1 MAGPGGGSRGGGFSG
16 GSRGGGGGFS
26 GGSRGGGGFGGGSRG
41 PMHHGPMHHGP
52 MHHGPMHH
60 HRPIIF
66 FGPRRHYYGG
76 GGFFGGAIIAV
87 IILCL
92 FAFAFLGML
101 IDSFTV
107 GDSDPNSNII
117 YDERVF
123 QTYAAGEYNK
133 AFRQTG
139 ALESN
144 ILLVYTVYEGYDGFE
159 CIAWV
164 GDDVPSSI
172 DDMMTGQAISSG
184 IADYYEFQL
193 SKGIASSVDR
203 LTDRAPSIG
212 GDVDTSYSKLYNY
225 SSLEMNS
232 ESVERS
238 LVAFAEK
245 TGINI
250 AVVVVDGA
258 DVFGITEYESS
269 DRGFAI
275 FGIVF
280 IAVIAIIIIGSF
292 NNSKKKD
299 TAKNDTTDKTN
310 PNAGQGKYD
319 PNTGEWH

>member
-1 MAGPGGGSRGGGFSG
+1 
-16 GSRGGGGGFS
+16 
-26 GGSRGGGGFGGGSRG
+26 
-41 PMHHGPMHHGP
+41 MHHGPH
-52 MHHGPMHH
+52 HHGPMHH

-76 GGFFGGAIIAV
+76 GGGFFGGAIIALIV
-87 IILCL
+87 LGI
-92 FAFAFLGML
+92 FALAFLGML
-101 IDSFTV
+101 MDSFT
-107 GDSDPNSNII
+107 GGSGDPNGSII

-123 QTYAAGEYNK
+123 QTYVGSEYNNV
-133 AFRQTG
+133 FRGTDNI
-139 ALESN
+139 ESN

-164 GDDVPSSI
+164 GDDVPTSI
-172 DDMMTGQAISSG
+172 DDMMTGQAISIG

-193 SKGIASSVDR
+193 SKGIASSVDK
-203 LTDRAPSIG
+203 LTDKAPSIG

-225 SSLEMNS
+225 SSLEMTHQT
-232 ESVERS
+232 VERS

-292 NNSKKKD
+292 NRSKKKD